1 MTLIRFPDPRYA
13 SDEGIVAIGG
23 TLNATNLLSA
33 YSRGIFPWPIEGWPL
48 TWFCPGERAILEFD
62 DLHVP
67 RSLAR
72 EQRRA
77 PFTFT
82 INQDFNG
89 VITSCAKAAR
99 PEEEGTWI
107 TPQMIRAYNE
117 LHRIGYAHSVE
128 AWEGATLVGG
138 IYGVDAGGAFA
149 GESMFYARASA
160 SKLALLY
167 LIEHL
172 RERGL
177 EWMDIQVMTPHMKAF
192 GAKLI
197 SRDHF
202 LEMLA
207 RARALSLNLF

>member
-13 SDEGIVAIGG
+13 GDEGIVAIGG
-23 TLNATNLLSA
+23 TLNAANLLSA

-48 TWFCPGERAILEFD
+48 TWFCPGERAIIEFD

-82 INQDFNG
+82 TNQDFNA

-117 LHRIGYAHSVE
+117 LHRIGTRTASSVGR
-128 AWEGATLVGG
+128 GALVGG
-138 IYGVDAGGAFA
+138 IYGVDAGAR
-149 GESMFYARASA
+149 SPARACSTRA
-160 SKLALLY
+160 P
-167 LIEHL
+167 
-172 RERGL
+172 RRRN
-177 EWMDIQVMTPHMKAF
+177 
-192 GAKLI
+192 
-197 SRDHF
+197 SRCF
-202 LEMLA
+202 I
-207 RARALSLNLF
+207 

>member
-13 SDEGIVAIGG
+13 GDEGIVAIGG

-82 INQDFNG
+82 INQDFNA